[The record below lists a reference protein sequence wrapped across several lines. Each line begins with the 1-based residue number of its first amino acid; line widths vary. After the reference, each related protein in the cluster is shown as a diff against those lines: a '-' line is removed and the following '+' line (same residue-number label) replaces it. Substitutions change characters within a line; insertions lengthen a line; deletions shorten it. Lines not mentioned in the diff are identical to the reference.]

1 VYAEKEMEMSVIAK
15 LHSWIVMRGGIA
27 AAALAAV
34 VGCGGGG
41 ASTDVPPRF
50 APLAAAVEAERVSL
64 NAPGVAVAVVEN
76 GKVTF
81 AKGFGSKD
89 PTAPDGDPVEPTTL
103 FRIGSTQKAL
113 TAIALLQG
121 VESEAV
127 DLERPIVDYLP
138 GFHLTLTPGP
148 VAAITARHLLTH
160 TSGLHDYLEI
170 AAPADEATDAAL
182 AGFLTGR
189 YADVGYVQSPPGAFY
204 AYANPGY
211 MLAGLLAE
219 TVTGVPYRTL
229 VHDRVLAPLGMNRT
243 VFLPSEVLADGDY
256 ALGQTCDPAADAT
269 CANPPGIGPVVRPD
283 TYDNPWGRPAGYAWS
298 SVLDMAKL
306 VTFLVH
312 GDEQVLGR
320 ELAAAMTS
328 AQVSMP
334 ETGGRASYGFGI
346 ETAPGITLPSATGLS
361 KYYALTFIGHDGGI
375 PGYSANWA
383 CLPQV
388 DFCFVTLASGDGAF
402 FIRSL
407 VTAIQTL
414 VDLPAPS
421 APPDFAPRLDRLDAY
436 AGTYVDPFALGT
448 IQISRAGDSL
458 SAFVPTLDPENPIPL
473 TATAVDNFAAPD
485 GTPVTFIPDANGTY
499 SYLYSRPFVA
509 VRTAP

>member
-1 VYAEKEMEMSVIAK
+1 MEMRVRTK
-15 LHSWIVMRGGIA
+15 LRFWIRPRGGIA
-27 AAALAAV
+27 AAMVATI

-41 ASTDVPPRF
+41 GSTEVPPRF
-50 APLAAAVEAERVSL
+50 APLAVAVEAERISSG
-64 NAPGVAVAVVEN
+64 APGVAVAVVEN

-89 PTAPDGDPVEPTTL
+89 PTAPDGAAVEPTTL

-113 TAIALLQG
+113 TAIALLQS
-121 VESEAV
+121 VEVGAV

-160 TSGLHDYLEI
+160 ASGLHDYLEI

-189 YADVGYVQSPPGAFY
+189 YAGIGYVQSPPGAFY

-243 VFLPSEVLADGDY
+243 VFLPSEVIADGDY
-256 ALGQTCDPAADAT
+256 AMGKTCDPAADAS
-269 CANPPGIGPVVRPD
+269 CAAPPGVGPVVRPD
-283 TYDNPWGRPAGYAWS
+283 SYDNPWGRPAGYAWS

-306 VTFLVH
+306 LTFLVH
-312 GDEQVLGR
+312 GDAQVLGS

-328 AQVSMP
+328 PQVSMP
-334 ETGGRASYGFGI
+334 ETGGKASYGFGV
-346 ETAPGITLPSATGLS
+346 ESAPGITLPSVSGPS
-361 KYYALTFIGHDGGI
+361 RYYALTFIGHDGALT
-375 PGYSANWA
+375 GYSANWA

-388 DFCFVTLASGDGAF
+388 DFCFVALASGDGAF
-402 FIRSL
+402 FVNSL

-421 APPDFAPRLDRLDAY
+421 SPPDFAPRLDRLDAY
-436 AGTYVDPFALGT
+436 VGTYVDPFALGT
-448 IQISRAGDSL
+448 IQITRAGNSL
-458 SAFVPTLDPENPIPL
+458 SAFVPTLDPVNPIPL
-473 TATAVDNFAAPD
+473 TPTVIDNFAAPD
-485 GTPVTFIPDANGTY
+485 GTPATFIPDANGTY

-509 VRTAP
+509 VRQAP